1 MGHLRSSSV
10 LIHSHDM
17 IKVTLAL
24 YCSLTGR
31 TTSQISTSN
40 FHAQPHQNNASPDH
54 LEMEISNLVMS

>member
-1 MGHLRSSSV
+1 MVHLRSSSV

-17 IKVTLAL
+17 MKVTLAL

-40 FHAQPHQNNASPDH
+40 FHAQPHQNASPDN
-54 LEMEISNLVMS
+54 LEMEVLNLVMS

>member
-1 MGHLRSSSV
+1 
-10 LIHSHDM
+10 M

-24 YCSLTGR
+24 YCSLTDR

-54 LEMEISNLVMS
+54 LEMEVSNLVMS